1 MALDEQVLRRW
12 VRRVATGRASR
23 RDFMRAMLGFGLSG
37 PLIADMLAGHKPAL
51 AQGTSVAPPPFNPTR
66 RGGGGKLRLLYWQPP
81 TILNAHFAVSAKDVA
96 ASRVVAEPLSSI
108 AADGTFIPILAAE
121 IPSFENG
128 GRSPGG
134 TWTIWRL
141 KPGVVWHDGKPFTAD
156 DVVFT
161 WEFTVDAATGTAS
174 RGLYENIRQIEKVN
188 DHTIKVVF
196 TEPTPRWYISGGQIL
211 PKHLF
216 AEYTG
221 QSARNAPY
229 NLRPVG
235 TGPYKIVDF
244 KPGDVAQYEINPHYH
259 MPNRPFFD
267 VVEIKGGGDAVSA
280 ARAVLQTGEF
290 DFAWNTQIEKDVR
303 ERLEQQGRRGAFRM
317 FPGTSVEHIDLNRT
331 DPWTEVDGERSSL
344 KIPHA
349 FFTDHLVRQAFAAA
363 IDRRTIAEQLYGAAG
378 QPTGN
383 VLNTPPQFQSPNT
396 RWEFD
401 SNKAA
406 RWLDEAG
413 WKRGGDSI
421 RLKDG
426 RRMKVL
432 FQTSANPVRQ
442 KTQAIVKKT
451 LEQIG
456 IEVELKAVA
465 ANAYFASDPGN
476 PDTYSHFYADMQMS
490 ANSLGFDPQGPMR
503 LFVSWEIAQKANQW
517 AGRNVVRWANAEYD
531 RLWKQA
537 ETELDPVTRA
547 ALFIRMN
554 DLLIEEVVVIPVV
567 WRQEVSAVS
576 HSLQGIG
583 LSPWD
588 SMLWDLAF
596 WYRAT

>member
-1 MALDEQVLRRW
+1 MALDEDVLRTW
-12 VRRVATGRASR
+12 VRRVATGQASR
-23 RDFMRAMLGFGLSG
+23 RDFMRAMLGLGLSG
-37 PLIADMLAGHKPAL
+37 SLIAEMLAGYTPAR
-51 AQGTSVAPPPFNPTR
+51 AQSSSAVPPSFTPTR

-108 AADGTFIPILAAE
+108 AADGTFVPILAAD
-121 IPSFENG
+121 IPSFDNG
-128 GRSPGG
+128 GRSPDGM
-134 TWTIWRL
+134 WTIWRL
-141 KPGVVWHDGKPFTAD
+141 KPGVIWHDGRPFTAD

-161 WEFTVDAATGTAS
+161 WEYTTDPATGTAS
-174 RGLYENIRQIEKVN
+174 RGQYENIRQIEKLD
-188 DHTIKVVF
+188 DHTVKVVF
-196 TEPTPRWYISGGQIL
+196 TEPSPRWYISGGQIL

-216 AEYTG
+216 SEYTG
-221 QSARNAPY
+221 QNGRNAPY

-244 KPGDVAQYEINPHYH
+244 KPGDVALYEINPHYH

-280 ARAVLQTGEF
+280 ARAVIQTGEF

-303 ERLEQQGRRGAFRM
+303 ERLEQQGRKGAFRM
-317 FPGTSVEHIDLNRT
+317 FAGTSVEHIDLNRS

-344 KIPHA
+344 KVPHP
-349 FFTDHLVRQAFAAA
+349 FFTDHAVRQAFAAA
-363 IDRRTIAEQLYGAAG
+363 IDRRTISEQLYGAAG
-378 QPTGN
+378 QPTSN

-401 SNKAA
+401 LNKAA
-406 RWLDEAG
+406 RLLDEAG
-413 WKRGGDSI
+413 WKRGSDGVRVKDS
-421 RLKDG
+421 

-442 KTQAIVKKT
+442 KTQAIVKKA

-456 IEVELKAVA
+456 IEVEIKAVA
-465 ANAYFASDPGN
+465 SNAYFSSDPGN

-490 ANSLGFDPQGPMR
+490 TNSLGFDPQGPMR

-517 AGRNVVRWANAEYD
+517 AGRNVVRWANSEYD

-547 ALFIRMN
+547 TLFIRMN
-554 DLLIEEVVVIPVV
+554 DLLVEDVVVIPVV

-576 HSLQGIG
+576 RTLQGIG